1 MGILCVC
8 VLCIH
13 NYRDIVLTYGL
24 WDQLRVDKGREW
36 YLSLFI
42 NEKLSSHRYCTRKP
56 PHLQT
61 TSKKNHTI
69 ERLWVEVNKRIN
81 YPIKKVLAEMLQ
93 SGDMSMDDTLHQYCC
108 SWLAMHVSNIGA
120 LLFVESW
127 NAHPIPGGRKRAM
140 KRGIPNV
147 LMRSD
152 SRSKQIDPQLLPS
165 MRAAIEQY
173 SDQGGTIS
181 EPCSFGRDPLESSDV
196 KKGIRYQTFCSRYS
210 FKSLFCDVSSG
221 CGSSYKEALLY
232 FIDITYRLAHST

>member
-1 MGILCVC
+1 
-8 VLCIH
+8 
-13 NYRDIVLTYGL
+13 
-24 WDQLRVDKGREW
+24 
-36 YLSLFI
+36 
-42 NEKLSSHRYCTRKP
+42 
-56 PHLQT
+56 
-61 TSKKNHTI
+61 
-69 ERLWVEVNKRIN
+69 
-81 YPIKKVLAEMLQ
+81 MLQ

-127 NAHPIPGGRKRAM
+127 NAHPIPGNFSQQSAHDYGCVIRCTPFYCILNYRNDYQFGTVDLILGGRKRAM